1 MTSPKVWIV
10 LLAASRIIFSGQ
22 TKQRM
27 EYNFSSIEEAQRVL
41 GYDGTF
47 PGEIFSLT
55 FFVPLCSLLIWLI
68 AGITHLS
75 NRSVQ
80 FLELCVLNVILLLA
94 LTLLEEKLQ
103 LVLIG
108 LGILVSILFYVF
120 VVKYFF
126 KKSKYVLKDI
136 SLPERN
142 VNRDFIGGY
151 RGHLLLATAISILA
165 VDFNF
170 FPSRF
175 AKTETYGWS
184 MMDAGVG
191 SFILLH
197 GLCSSHGKTFVVK
210 HSLRKCF
217 LSSFPL
223 FLLGFIRLAATTA
236 VICYSVLC
244 KVRLPSG
251 LLAALTV
258 LIHQLLLSKAG
269 LADLVISESR
279 GNFFEAN
286 KEGICSLLGFVTLYF
301 CGVQLGHIVL
311 EARVKRKVSDYMW
324 LLAKLIVIGAFAW
337 TLMYPFHEE
346 VQPVSRRMANLPYCI
361 WVVALTSLQLAVHL
375 CQEIIMTILS
385 KVLKNNC
392 EFLLWKAINYNG
404 LFYFL
409 LANLLTGLVNISM
422 NTDESSNLKSFIILV
437 LYLTIL
443 TVSSVVNIKFNI
455 QLKFW

>member
-1 MTSPKVWIV
+1 
-10 LLAASRIIFSGQ
+10 
-22 TKQRM
+22 M
-27 EYNFSSIEEAQRVL
+27 EYNFSSVEEAQRVL
-41 GYDGTF
+41 GFDGTF

-68 AGITHLS
+68 AGVTHLS

-108 LGILVSILFYVF
+108 LGILVSVLFYVF

-126 KKSKYVLKDI
+126 KKSKYVLKDV

-197 GLCSSHGKTFVVK
+197 GLCSSHGKNFV
-210 HSLRKCF
+210 
-217 LSSFPL
+217 
-223 FLLGFIRLAATTA
+223 
-236 VICYSVLC
+236 
-244 KVRLPSG
+244 
-251 LLAALTV
+251 
-258 LIHQLLLSKAG
+258 
-269 LADLVISESR
+269 
-279 GNFFEAN
+279 AN
-286 KEGICSLLGFVTLYF
+286 
-301 CGVQLGHIVL
+301 H
-311 EARVKRKVSDYMW
+311 R
-324 LLAKLIVIGAFAW
+324 
-337 TLMYPFHEE
+337 
-346 VQPVSRRMANLPYCI
+346 
-361 WVVALTSLQLAVHL
+361 
-375 CQEIIMTILS
+375 
-385 KVLKNNC
+385 
-392 EFLLWKAINYNG
+392 
-404 LFYFL
+404 
-409 LANLLTGLVNISM
+409 
-422 NTDESSNLKSFIILV
+422 
-437 LYLTIL
+437 
-443 TVSSVVNIKFNI
+443 
-455 QLKFW
+455 

>member
-1 MTSPKVWIV
+1 
-10 LLAASRIIFSGQ
+10 
-22 TKQRM
+22 M
-27 EYNFSSIEEAQRVL
+27 EYNFSSVEEAQRVL
-41 GYDGTF
+41 GFDGTF

-68 AGITHLS
+68 AGVTHLS

-80 FLELCVLNVILLLA
+80 FLELCVLNVTLLLA

-136 SLPERN
+136 SLPEKN

-197 GLCSSHGKTFVVK
+197 GLCSSHGKNFVAK

-236 VICYSVLC
+236 VGYHKVVPEYGMICYSVLC

-258 LIHQLLLSKAG
+258 LIHQLFLSKAG
-269 LADLVISESR
+269 LADLVISDSR
-279 GNFFEAN
+279 ENFFEAN

-301 CGVQLGHIVL
+301 CGVQLGHIVWQQGH
-311 EARVKRKVSDYMW
+311 KISDYIW
-324 LLAKLIVIGAFAW
+324 LLVKLIVIGAFAW
-337 TLMYPFHEE
+337 TLMYPFHEA

-422 NTDESSNLKSFIILV
+422 NTDESSNLKSFIILI

-443 TVSSVVNIKFNI
+443 TVSSVVNLKFSI

>member
-1 MTSPKVWIV
+1 
-10 LLAASRIIFSGQ
+10 
-22 TKQRM
+22 M

-120 VVKYFF
+120 V
-126 KKSKYVLKDI
+126 DI

-236 VICYSVLC
+236 VGYHKVVPEYGVHWNFFFTLAFTKVICYSVLC

-301 CGVQLGHIVL
+301 CGVQLGHIVW
-311 EARVKRKVSDYMW
+311 KQGRKVSDYMW

-437 LYLTIL
+437 LYLTFL
-443 TVSSVVNIKFNI
+443 
-455 QLKFW
+455 LYHL

>member
-1 MTSPKVWIV
+1 
-10 LLAASRIIFSGQ
+10 
-22 TKQRM
+22 M
-27 EYNFSSIEEAQRVL
+27 EYNFSSVEEAQKIL
-41 GYDGTF
+41 GFDGTF
-47 PGEIFSLT
+47 PSEIFSLT
-55 FFVPLCSLLIWLI
+55 FFVPLGSLLIWFI

-75 NRSVQ
+75 NKSIQ
-80 FLELCVLNVILLLA
+80 FLELCMLNIILLLA
-94 LTLLEEKLQ
+94 LTLLEQKLQ

-108 LGILVSILFYVF
+108 LGIVVSILFYVF
-120 VVKYFF
+120 LMKYFS
-126 KKSKYVLKDI
+126 KKTKYNLKNI
-136 SLPERN
+136 RLPEKN

-175 AKTETYGWS
+175 AKTDIYGWS

-197 GLCSSHGKTFVVK
+197 GLCSSHGKNLVAK
-210 HSLRKCF
+210 HSLKKCF

-236 VICYSVLC
+236 VGYHKVVPEYGVHWNFFFTLAFTKMICYSVLC

-251 LLAALTV
+251 LLAAVTV

-269 LADLVISESR
+269 LTALVLSESR
-279 GNFFEAN
+279 ANFFEAN

-301 CGVQLGHIVL
+301 CGVQLGHIVWKQGYKISHY
-311 EARVKRKVSDYMW
+311 VW
-324 LLAKLIVIGAFAW
+324 LLVKLIVIGGFAW
-337 TLMYPFHEE
+337 TLMYPFHET

-361 WVVALTSLQLAVHL
+361 WVVSLTSLQLAVHL
-375 CQEIIMTILS
+375 CQEIIMA
-385 KVLKNNC
+385 VLT
-392 EFLLWKAINYNG
+392 
-404 LFYFL
+404 
-409 LANLLTGLVNISM
+409 NLLTGLVNISI
-422 NTDESSNLKSFIILV
+422 NTDASSNIKSFIILI

-443 TVSSVVNIKFNI
+443 TASSVINLKYNV